1 MIIRACTGSWT
12 CGVSGRSCRKG
23 TGPTEDEFK
32 YGVETLAITACA
44 AETVHV
50 HISENDRGTPG
61 TGQVPWDSLFDGLK
75 NSGYNGYLTI
85 EAFGSALPALAAATR
100 VWRSLFLDAM
110 DLCRDGL
117 AFMKKHAS

>member
-1 MIIRACTGSWT
+1 MPERLEPPAGDRGDLRCRKSSFTGSFAWTVVTEPDSRWMGKQSTVSSKKGRPMIIRACTGSWT

-61 TGQVPWDSLFDGLK
+61 S
-75 NSGYNGYLTI
+75 
-85 EAFGSALPALAAATR
+85 
-100 VWRSLFLDAM
+100 
-110 DLCRDGL
+110 
-117 AFMKKHAS
+117 

>member
-1 MIIRACTGSWT
+1 MDGGYRTGLEVDGETVYGLFEEGQTDDNPRLHWFVDLR
-12 CGVSGRSCRKG
+12 CVGRSCRKG

-61 TGQVPWDSLFDGLK
+61 TGQVPGIRS
-75 NSGYNGYLTI
+75 STASRI
-85 EAFGSALPALAAATR
+85 RATT
-100 VWRSLFLDAM
+100 AT
-110 DLCRDGL
+110 
-117 AFMKKHAS
+117 